1 MYKTIIISALTA
13 YALGIN
19 LSKKTITFKAKKN
32 NIIHKEIVDD
42 IKNQTWM
49 WKPYEAEENPLAN
62 KTDDELQ
69 GLIGAMTEDDG
80 IPDLQGADNE
90 VPEWSGASYTPFDSR
105 TKWGNCIQPV
115 VNQGSCGSCWA
126 FSTTEVLSDRLCI
139 ASEGKINVVLSP
151 QYVLSCSMRN
161 GCGGGYPNKAFD
173 YLGKTGAPVTACV
186 PYKGTANNCPAT
198 CSDASQSFKKYK
210 CKSGSTVTIQNN
222 VDGVMDQI

>member
-49 WKPYEAEENPLAN
+49 WTPYEADENPLAN
-62 KTDDELQ
+62 KSEDELQ

-105 TKWGNCIQPV
+105 TKWGKCIHPV
-115 VNQGSCGSCWA
+115 MNQGSCGSCWA
-126 FSTTEVLSDRLCI
+126 VSTSDVLSDRLCI
-139 ASEGKINVVLSP
+139 ASGGKLNVQVSN
-151 QYVLSCSMRN
+151 QYLLSCSMSN
-161 GCGGGYPNKAFD
+161 GCRGGYPDRAFT
-173 YLGKTGAPVTACV
+173 YLGKTGAPALACV
-186 PYKGTANNCPAT
+186 PYKGISN
-198 CSDASQSFKKYK
+198 
-210 CKSGSTVTIQNN
+210 
-222 VDGVMDQI
+222 